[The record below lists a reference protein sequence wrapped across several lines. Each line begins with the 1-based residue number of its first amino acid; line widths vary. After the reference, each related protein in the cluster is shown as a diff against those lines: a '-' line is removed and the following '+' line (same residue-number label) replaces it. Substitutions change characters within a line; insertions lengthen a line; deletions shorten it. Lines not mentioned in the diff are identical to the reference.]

1 MTKTIKT
8 SINSKT
14 TSIKNDEFQENDDKL
29 VINVSEESDNN
40 SQSDSND
47 DDSVYASDSEND
59 IDENSDSE
67 NDVDENSDSEND
79 DDESDSE
86 NDDKNIS
93 KYYKLSD
100 NLSGFIGKQYANTI
114 EILKFIFS
122 YVENKK
128 LVNKVNSNILDFDT
142 KMENTFGVKNYP
154 RKDLLKLIKP
164 HLVQEV
170 SEEFVD
176 NLSKKNIPKPKKNSK
191 QSKTNTED
199 DDVSDS
205 KNKSRKNTKKS
216 KSESDVEDE
225 KISNDIKSKTKKT
238 SKKSKVESEDDEEVE
253 KTKPKSKRT
262 TKKSKVESEDDEE
275 VEKTKPKSK
284 RTTKKSKVE
293 SEDDEEVEK
302 TKPKSKRTTKKSKVE
317 FEDDEDDDIKSKTIS
332 KIKSKKVIKEKIVK
346 PKKVEKVKKLK
357 KIDFYDKNSITISN
371 PDCHQFLLNLLKYF
385 ISEESYIKRIFKKKS
400 NDSKLL
406 YKFYYIDRPEDED
419 QIEDDNKFDKL
430 SFNNQIVFKSV
441 LDEINAFIVMKSI
454 KCIVNNDYSFFSI
467 PININKNFKKYLSDK
482 KSLNIDK
489 LNTYDLN
496 EWVKL
501 FSSYK
506 DDDNNYELTS
516 QNMRMFDEPLDNS
529 FKYTIT
535 NFYNKNKK

>member
-100 NLSGFIGKQYANTI
+100 NLSGLIGKQYANSI
-114 EILKFIFS
+114 DILKFIFG
-122 YVENKK
+122 YIENKK
-128 LVNKVNSNILDFDT
+128 LVNKLNSNIFDFDT
-142 KMENTFGVKNYP
+142 KMENIFGVKNYP
-154 RKDLLKLIKP
+154 RKDLVKLIKP

-262 TKKSKVESEDDEE
+262 TKKSKVE
-275 VEKTKPKSK
+275 
-284 RTTKKSKVE
+284 
-293 SEDDEEVEK
+293 
-302 TKPKSKRTTKKSKVE
+302 

-357 KIDFYDKNSITISN
+357 MIDFYDKNSITISN

-467 PININKNFKKYLSDK
+467 PININKNFKKYLNDK

-501 FSSYK
+501 LSSYK
-506 DDDNNYELTS
+506 DDDKNIELAS
-516 QNMRMFDEPLDNS
+516 QNMRSFDEPLDNS

>member
-100 NLSGFIGKQYANTI
+100 NLSGLIGKQYANSI
-114 EILKFIFS
+114 DILKFIFG
-122 YVENKK
+122 YIENKK
-128 LVNKVNSNILDFDT
+128 LVNKLNSNIFDFDT

-154 RKDLLKLIKP
+154 RKDILKLIKP

-284 RTTKKSKVE
+284 RTI
-293 SEDDEEVEK
+293 
-302 TKPKSKRTTKKSKVE
+302 KKSKVE

-357 KIDFYDKNSITISN
+357 MIDFYDKNSITISN

-501 FSSYK
+501 FSSYR
-506 DDDNNYELTS
+506 DDDNNYELIA
-516 QNMRMFDEPLDNS
+516 QNMRFFDEPLDNS

>member
-100 NLSGFIGKQYANTI
+100 NLSGLIGKQYANSI
-114 EILKFIFS
+114 DILKFIFG
-122 YVENKK
+122 YIENKK
-128 LVNKVNSNILDFDT
+128 LVNKLNSNIFDFDT
-142 KMENTFGVKNYP
+142 KMENIFGVKNYP
-154 RKDLLKLIKP
+154 RKDLVKLIKP

-262 TKKSKVESEDDEE
+262 I
-275 VEKTKPKSK
+275 
-284 RTTKKSKVE
+284 
-293 SEDDEEVEK
+293 
-302 TKPKSKRTTKKSKVE
+302 KKSKVE

-357 KIDFYDKNSITISN
+357 MIDFYDKNSITISN

-501 FSSYK
+501 FSSYR
-506 DDDNNYELTS
+506 DDDNNYELIA
-516 QNMRMFDEPLDNS
+516 QNMRFFDEPLDNS

>member
-482 KSLNIDK
+482 KSLNIEK